1 MCETHALLSL
11 LRLTLLSC
19 LEIDRLQCV
28 PTSTRRFLTR
38 QPIVGIEP
46 TPTFSKDGV
55 PSHFGT
61 TTELICDTI
70 FNLLRFRFSE
80 VCTISG
86 TPTLPYVQF
95 FQSVGRLGVLRYIGR
110 FSWDRTPF
118 TRDRDG
124 MTRVRTPL
132 FPGFEPR
139 NRTTSSRTNTNNAS
153 HIGTSVSK
161 LTKRWAH
168 NLSVWV

>member
-1 MCETHALLSL
+1 M
-11 LRLTLLSC
+11 RLTLLSC

-28 PTSTRRFLTR
+28 PTSTRRSLTR
-38 QPIVGIEP
+38 QPTVGIEP

-95 FQSVGRLGVLRYIGR
+95 FQSVGRLGVLSYVGR
-110 FSWDRTPF
+110 FSWDRAPF
-118 TRDRDG
+118 TRDRG
-124 MTRVRTPL
+124 MMTRVRTPL

-139 NRTTSSRTNTNNAS
+139 NRTTSSRTNTNNACS
-153 HIGTSVSK
+153 HRHVSIETDEA
-161 LTKRWAH
+161 LG
-168 NLSVWV
+168 S